1 MDGVWAQ
8 VLVEKVDLVPWSC
21 VSGEGLG
28 GPGLRGY
35 LLGQAVLE
43 SKQSL
48 QVG

>member
-1 MDGVWAQ
+1 M
-8 VLVEKVDLVPWSC
+8 EKADLVSWSY

-28 GPGLRGY
+28 SPGLRGY
-35 LLGQAVLE
+35 LLGQVDLE